1 MSSPEVKNEEFQRLE
16 EKFPFLRH
24 ARERF
29 WGLRGL
35 DCVVVD
41 IETTGLESASNEIIE
56 IAALKVERGEIA
68 GVFSSLVKIDRPL
81 TPEIVNLTGIT
92 DEILAEGS
100 DKVEVLQKLLAFVG
114 DLPLIAHNVEF
125 DLPFLN
131 HHLGLTL
138 GTTLAN
144 RQICT
149 LKLSRKIVPGL
160 PSYRL
165 GKLADHFAI
174 PAPIVHR
181 AGGDVEITFNLWLK
195 LVGLLEQ
202 KGITTLESLLSFT

>member
-1 MSSPEVKNEEFQRLE
+1 MTVQNDEFLRLE

-41 IETTGLESASNEIIE
+41 IETTGLEPVSNEIIE
-56 IAALKVERGEIA
+56 IAALKVAKGEIA
-68 GVFSSLVKIDRPL
+68 DVFSSLIKIERPL

-92 DEILAEGS
+92 DEMLAEGEE
-100 DKVEVLQKLLAFVG
+100 KVQALRQLVEFIQ
-114 DLPLIAHNVEF
+114 DLPLIAHNAEF
-125 DLPFLN
+125 DIPFLN
-131 HHLGLTL
+131 HHLGQAL
-138 GTTLAN
+138 GTVLTN
-144 RQICT
+144 QQICT
-149 LKLSRKIVPGL
+149 LKLARKVVPGL

-165 GKLADHFAI
+165 QKLAEHFAI
-174 PAPIVHR
+174 PAPLVHR
-181 AGGDVEITFNLWLK
+181 ASGDVEITFNLWLK

-202 KGITTLESLLSFT
+202 QGITTLEKLLIY

>member
-1 MSSPEVKNEEFQRLE
+1 MQANDEFLRLE

-35 DCVVVD
+35 SCVVLD
-41 IETTGLESASNEIIE
+41 IETTGLEPVSNEIIE
-56 IAALKVERGEIA
+56 IAALKIDKGEIA
-68 GVFSSLVKIDRPL
+68 DVFSSLIKIERPL

-92 DEILAEGS
+92 DEMLAEGQE
-100 DKVEVLQKLLAFVG
+100 KVQVLRQLLEFIQ

-125 DLPFLN
+125 DIPFLN
-131 HHLGLTL
+131 HHLGQTL
-138 GTTLAN
+138 GTSLTN
-144 RQICT
+144 QQICT
-149 LKLSRKIVPGL
+149 LKLSRKVVPGL

-165 GKLADHFAI
+165 QKLADHFAI
-174 PAPIVHR
+174 PAPLVHR
-181 AGGDVEITFNLWLK
+181 APGDVEITFNLWLK

-202 KGITTLESLLSFT
+202 QGVTTLEKLLNY

>member
-1 MSSPEVKNEEFQRLE
+1 LSPAEGKNEEFQRLE

-41 IETTGLESASNEIIE
+41 IETTGLEPVANEITE
-56 IAALKVERGEIA
+56 IAALKIEQGEIA
-68 GVFSSLVKIDRPL
+68 DVFSSLIRIDRPL
-81 TPEIVNLTGIT
+81 TPEIIKLTGIT
-92 DEILAEGS
+92 DEMLAEGNE
-100 DKVEVLQKLLAFVG
+100 KIEVLRNLLAFVR
-114 DLPLIAHNVEF
+114 DLPLIAHNVDF

-138 GTTLAN
+138 GTKLAN
-144 RQICT
+144 QQICT
-149 LKLSRKIVPGL
+149 LKLSRKLILGL

-165 GKLADHFAI
+165 QKLADYFAI

-202 KGITTLESLLSFT
+202 KGITTLEKLLSF

>member
-1 MSSPEVKNEEFQRLE
+1 LNDEFERLE

-41 IETTGLESASNEIIE
+41 IETTGLEPVSSEIIE
-56 IAALKVERGEIA
+56 IAALKVEKGEIA
-68 GVFSSLVKIDRPL
+68 DVFSSLIRIEKPL
-81 TPEIVNLTGIT
+81 SAEIVNLTGIT
-92 DEILAEGS
+92 DEMLAEGS
-100 DKVEVLQKLLAFVG
+100 DKAEVLQKLLAFVR
-114 DLPLIAHNVEF
+114 DLPLIAHNVDF
-125 DLPFLN
+125 DIPFLN
-131 HHLGLTL
+131 HHLDITL
-138 GTTLAN
+138 GTKLAN

-149 LKLSRKIVPGL
+149 LKLARKIVPGL

-181 AGGDVEITFNLWLK
+181 AHGDVEITYNLWLK

-202 KGITTLESLLSFT
+202 KGITTLENLLALI

>member
-1 MSSPEVKNEEFQRLE
+1 MNTENSEFARLE

-41 IETTGLESASNEIIE
+41 IETTGLEPAASEIIE
-56 IAALKVERGEIA
+56 VAALKVAQGAIA
-68 GVFSSLVKIDRPL
+68 DVFSSLIRIDRPL
-81 TPEIVNLTGIT
+81 PSEIVNLTGIT
-92 DEILAEGS
+92 DEMLVEGKDKAEVFRS
-100 DKVEVLQKLLAFVG
+100 LLAFVS
-114 DLPLIAHNVEF
+114 DLPLIAHNAEF
-125 DLPFLN
+125 DIPFLN

-138 GTTLAN
+138 GTALSN
-144 RQICT
+144 RNICT
-149 LKLSRKIVPGL
+149 LKLARKVVPGL

-174 PAPIVHR
+174 QASVAHR
-181 AGGDVEITFNLWLK
+181 AHGDVETTYQLWLK
-195 LVGLLEQ
+195 LVTLLEQ
-202 KGITTLESLLSFT
+202 KGITTLEKLLAF

>member
-1 MSSPEVKNEEFQRLE
+1 LNGEFQQLE

-41 IETTGLESASNEIIE
+41 IETTGLEPVSNEIIE
-56 IAALKVERGEIA
+56 VAALKVEKGEIA
-68 GVFSSLVKIDRPL
+68 DVFNRLIRVEKPL
-81 TPEIVNLTGIT
+81 PAEIINLTGIT
-92 DEILAEGS
+92 DEMLAEGG
-100 DKVEVLQKLLAFVG
+100 DKVEVLRALLAFVE
-114 DLPLIAHNVEF
+114 DRPLIAHNAEF

-131 HHLGLTL
+131 HHLDLAL
-138 GTTLAN
+138 GKKLAN

-174 PAPIVHR
+174 PAPVVHR
-181 AGGDVEITFNLWLK
+181 AHGDVEITFNLWLK

-202 KGITTLESLLSFT
+202 KGITTLENLLSLV

>member
-1 MSSPEVKNEEFQRLE
+1 MNTENSEFTRLE

-41 IETTGLESASNEIIE
+41 IETTGLEPAASEIIE
-56 IAALKVERGEIA
+56 VAALKVERGEIA
-68 GVFSSLVKIDRPL
+68 DVFSSLIRIDRALPA
-81 TPEIVNLTGIT
+81 EIVNLTGIT
-92 DEILAEGS
+92 DEMLVEGR
-100 DKVEVLQKLLAFVG
+100 DKSEVFNQFLSFVR
-114 DLPLIAHNVEF
+114 DLPLVAHNAEF
-125 DLPFLN
+125 DIPFLN

-138 GTTLAN
+138 GAVLPN
-144 RQICT
+144 QSICT
-149 LKLSRKIVPGL
+149 LKLARKVVPGL

-174 PAPIVHR
+174 QASVAHR
-181 AGGDVEITFNLWLK
+181 AHGDVETTYQRWLK
-195 LVGLLEQ
+195 LVALLEQ
-202 KGITTLESLLSFT
+202 KGITTLEKLLAF